1 MFFTTRARKK
11 KGLTERIHILPFPNQ
26 SLRKETPKKVI
37 QASVNEPKP
46 EQYANSTIQT
56 PSNSIPKVT
65 PKVISIKNT
74 LTEYHE
80 KQAKSFDEKPKE
92 IFTNDQLIIAWKQY
106 AFIMKEAGK
115 DTFFHAL
122 TKREPSFSVMEKIT
136 LTVENTIQLEYIRPI
151 LNEFIDFLRKTLRN
165 EYIEVELSIT
175 SEQVEKVKV
184 VTGQDK
190 FNSLAKKNPNLIL
203 LKNTFNLDIDF

>member
-1 MFFTTRARKK
+1 
-11 KGLTERIHILPFPNQ
+11 
-26 SLRKETPKKVI
+26 
-37 QASVNEPKP
+37 
-46 EQYANSTIQT
+46 
-56 PSNSIPKVT
+56 
-65 PKVISIKNT
+65 
-74 LTEYHE
+74 
-80 KQAKSFDEKPKE
+80 
-92 IFTNDQLIIAWKQY
+92 
-106 AFIMKEAGK
+106 MKEAGK

-184 VTGQDK
+184 FTGQDK

>member
-1 MFFTTRARKK
+1 VFFTTRARKK
-11 KGLTERIHILPFPNQ
+11 KGLTERIYILPFPNQ
-26 SLRKETPKKVI
+26 SLRKETPKKLN

-46 EQYANSTIQT
+46 EKYANLTIQT

-65 PKVISIKNT
+65 SKVISIKNT
-74 LTEYHE
+74 LTEYHD
-80 KQAKSFDEKPKE
+80 KQAKSFDEKKKE
-92 IFTNDQLIIAWKQY
+92 IFSNDQLIIAWKQY

-122 TKREPSFSVMEKIT
+122 TKREPSFSAIEKIT

-151 LNEFIDFLRKTLRN
+151 LNDFIDFLRKTLHN

-175 SEQVEKVKV
+175 SEKVEKVKA
-184 VTGQDK
+184 VTGQEEVE
-190 FNSLAKKNPNLIL
+190 SLEKKKSKLNI
-203 LKNTFNLDIDF
+203 T